1 MARVLQCNQELT
13 SKNDAWGNST
23 SFCKRC
29 CYSACFYN
37 SNLSYYKI
45 KRQSEKINC
54 ILSIFILIHAVYQI
68 VGFYGFDLLA
78 EGVFEPLSAA
88 VLIFFGIV
96 YSGLAREKNF
106 SIKNMV
112 VVWSPGTL
120 LLLMNSITIILLLGA
135 LGIFVWLATRSKN
148 IRIFQFQ
155 LSIFIIIW
163 ILGDMV
169 SILHDHGIVVFSAL
183 QSDVGS
189 GIHVVS
195 MVFLSLMLWLRYYYS
210 ERSSKKIIED
220 LDATLR

>member
-1 MARVLQCNQELT
+1 MMLGETQLHFVSAVVILLASIIPIYLT
-13 SKNDAWGNST
+13 IKLKD
-23 SFCKRC
+23 
-29 CYSACFYN
+29 
-37 SNLSYYKI
+37 NLK
-45 KRQSEKINC
+45 KLTAL
-54 ILSIFILIHAVYQI
+54 LSIFILIHAVYQI

-96 YSGLAREKNF
+96 YSGLSREKNI

-135 LGIFVWLATRSKN
+135 LGIFVWLAARSKN
-148 IRIFQFQ
+148 IRSFQFQ

-169 SILHDHGIVVFSAL
+169 GILHDNGIVVFSAL
-183 QSDVGS
+183 QSEVGS

-210 ERSSKKIIED
+210 ERGSKKMVED

>member
-1 MARVLQCNQELT
+1 MAGLFQCNQELT
-13 SKNDAWGNST
+13 SKMMIGEAQLH
-23 SFCKRC
+23 FV
-29 CYSACFYN
+29 SAVVILLAAIVPIYLTIKLKD
-37 SNLSYYKI
+37 NLK
-45 KRQSEKINC
+45 KVTA

-96 YSGLAREKNF
+96 YSGLDREKNI
-106 SIKNMV
+106 SLKNMV

-120 LLLMNSITIILLLGA
+120 LLLMNSITILLLLGA
-135 LGIFVWLATRSKN
+135 LGIFVWLAARSKN
-148 IRIFQFQ
+148 IRSFQFQ

-163 ILGDMV
+163 TLGDMV
-169 SILHDHGIVVFSAL
+169 SILHDNGIVGFSAL
-183 QSDVGS
+183 HSELGS

-195 MVFLSLMLWLRYYYS
+195 MVFFSVMLWLRYYYS

-220 LDATLR
+220 LNATLS

>member
-1 MARVLQCNQELT
+1 MIGETQLHFVSAVVILLASIIPIYLT
-13 SKNDAWGNST
+13 IKLKD
-23 SFCKRC
+23 
-29 CYSACFYN
+29 
-37 SNLSYYKI
+37 NLK
-45 KRQSEKINC
+45 KLTAL
-54 ILSIFILIHAVYQI
+54 LSVFILIHAVYQI

-96 YSGLAREKNF
+96 YSGLAREKNI

-135 LGIFVWLATRSKN
+135 LGIFVWLAARSKN
-148 IRIFQFQ
+148 IRSFQFQ
-155 LSIFIIIW
+155 LSIFTIIW

-169 SILHDHGIVVFSAL
+169 SILHDNGIVVFSAL
-183 QSDVGS
+183 QSDVGL

-210 ERSSKKIIED
+210 ERSGKKIIED

>member
-1 MARVLQCNQELT
+1 MMLGETQLHFVSAVVILLASIIPIYLT
-13 SKNDAWGNST
+13 IKLKD
-23 SFCKRC
+23 
-29 CYSACFYN
+29 
-37 SNLSYYKI
+37 NLK
-45 KRQSEKINC
+45 KLTAL
-54 ILSIFILIHAVYQI
+54 LSIFILIHAVYQI

-96 YSGLAREKNF
+96 YSGLAREKNI

-135 LGIFVWLATRSKN
+135 LGIFVWLAVRSKN
-148 IRIFQFQ
+148 IRSFQFQ

-169 SILHDHGIVVFSAL
+169 SILHDNGIVVFSAL

-189 GIHVVS
+189 GIHLVS

>member
-1 MARVLQCNQELT
+1 MARVLQYNQELHQKMMLGET
-13 SKNDAWGNST
+13 QLH
-23 SFCKRC
+23 FV
-29 CYSACFYN
+29 SAVVILLASIIPIYLTIKLKD
-37 SNLSYYKI
+37 NLK
-45 KRQSEKINC
+45 KLTAL
-54 ILSIFILIHAVYQI
+54 LSIFILIHAVYQI

-96 YSGLAREKNF
+96 YSGLSREKNI

-135 LGIFVWLATRSKN
+135 LCIFVWLAARSKN
-148 IRIFQFQ
+148 IRSFQFQ

-169 SILHDHGIVVFSAL
+169 GILHDNGIVVFSAL
-183 QSDVGS
+183 QSEVGS

-210 ERSSKKIIED
+210 ERGSKKMVED

>member
-1 MARVLQCNQELT
+1 MMLGETQLHFVSAVVILLASMVPIYLT
-13 SKNDAWGNST
+13 IKLKD
-23 SFCKRC
+23 
-29 CYSACFYN
+29 
-37 SNLSYYKI
+37 NLK
-45 KRQSEKINC
+45 KLTAL
-54 ILSIFILIHAVYQI
+54 LSIFILIHAVYQI

-96 YSGLAREKNF
+96 YSGLAREKNI

-135 LGIFVWLATRSKN
+135 LGIFVWLAARSKN
-148 IRIFQFQ
+148 IRSFQFQ

-169 SILHDHGIVVFSAL
+169 SILHDSGIVVFSAL

-210 ERSSKKIIED
+210 ERSGKKIIED

>member
-1 MARVLQCNQELT
+1 MMLGETQLHFVSAVVILLASIIPIYLT
-13 SKNDAWGNST
+13 IKLKD
-23 SFCKRC
+23 
-29 CYSACFYN
+29 
-37 SNLSYYKI
+37 NLK
-45 KRQSEKINC
+45 KLTAL
-54 ILSIFILIHAVYQI
+54 LSIFILIHAVYQI

-96 YSGLAREKNF
+96 YSGLAREKNI

-135 LGIFVWLATRSKN
+135 LGIFVWLAVRSKN
-148 IRIFQFQ
+148 IRSFQFQ

-169 SILHDHGIVVFSAL
+169 SILHDSGIVVFSAL
-183 QSDVGS
+183 QRDVGS

-195 MVFLSLMLWLRYYYS
+195 MVFLSLILWLRYYYS
-210 ERSSKKIIED
+210 ERSGKKMTED

>member
-1 MARVLQCNQELT
+1 MARVLQYNQELHQKMMLGET
-13 SKNDAWGNST
+13 QLH
-23 SFCKRC
+23 FV
-29 CYSACFYN
+29 SAVVILLASIIPIYLTIKLKD
-37 SNLSYYKI
+37 NLK
-45 KRQSEKINC
+45 KLTAL
-54 ILSIFILIHAVYQI
+54 LSIFILIHAVYQI

-96 YSGLAREKNF
+96 YSGLSREKNI
-106 SIKNMV
+106 SIKNMA

-135 LGIFVWLATRSKN
+135 LGIFVLLAARSKN
-148 IRIFQFQ
+148 IRSFQFQ

-169 SILHDHGIVVFSAL
+169 GILHDNGIVVFSAL
-183 QSDVGS
+183 QSEVGS

-210 ERSSKKIIED
+210 ERGSKKMVED